1 MPRNGIYKYLLPFL
15 LLMRTGV
22 KGSTS
27 SKSKDFEEDEEGA
40 PPTDFYRRH
49 NTLVEKS
56 HPRDHNTIC
65 MGKLKC

>member
-1 MPRNGIYKYLLPFL
+1 
-15 LLMRTGV
+15 MRTGV